1 MGKYIKIVY
10 FKEMMDTLRDKK
22 TLLTTLLLPLVIY
35 PLMFGFMNGAIGDMV
50 TAGEEKTVVAVLG
63 SDKVKEV
70 LSVSPGLTVQDSAD
84 PMKSLKD
91 GEVSVVLRGT
101 ELPGGKLQI
110 DVIYDDKKNSSSLS
124 MSYISG
130 LIQQYNQ
137 ASVHAELA
145 AMGIDLDTMN
155 PVSQSIITLTDET
168 GVQDGGNAGMM
179 LSMMVPMLL
188 VVLLAVGG
196 MATASD
202 LFAGEKERKTMEPL
216 LCTRAGRSAIL
227 TGKLLTVTTFAL
239 LNVAA
244 SVTGLLLSY
253 VVSPN
258 VFSLTNEVTGSTE
271 RLSLPIPV
279 VMLTVLLVL
288 LMALVFSGLH
298 VVIAT
303 YARTAKESAT
313 YGTFVMLASYIPV
326 FSMMF
331 MGAGDIKRW
340 MMLVPVLNVSG
351 SLKMLLGG
359 ITDYVF
365 LGGSIAVSL
374 VFLLLVM
381 ALARWMFSKETVM
394 IRTTG

>member
-1 MGKYIKIVY
+1 MGKYVKIVF
-10 FKEMMDTLRDKK
+10 FKELTDTFRDRK
-22 TLLTTLLLPLVIY
+22 TILTTLLLPLLIY
-35 PLMFGFMNGAIGDMV
+35 PLMFGFMNGAIGDLV
-50 TAGEEKTVVAVLG
+50 TQNEENTVVAVMG
-63 SDKVKEV
+63 SSKVNDV
-70 LSVSPGLTVQDSAD
+70 LALSPGLQIKDSSD
-84 PMKSLKD
+84 PMADLKNGD
-91 GEVSVVLRGT
+91 VSVVLRGT
-101 ELPGGKLQI
+101 DMPDGKIQI
-110 DVIYDDKKNSSSLS
+110 DVIYDDKKNTSSMSMNLISSL
-124 MSYISG
+124 
-130 LIQQYNQ
+130 IQAYNQ
-137 ASVHAELA
+137 AAVDAELKA
-145 AMGIDLDTMN
+145 LNIDLAAMN
-155 PVSQSIITLTDET
+155 PVSQSVITLTDES
-168 GVQDGGNAGMM
+168 GVTDSGSAGMM
-179 LSMMVPMLL
+179 LSMIVPMLM

-239 LNVAA
+239 LNVVA
-244 SVTGLLLSY
+244 SVTGMLISY
-253 VVSPN
+253 LVSPN
-258 VFSLTNEVTGSTE
+258 VFRLTDEVTGTIQS
-271 RLSLPIPV
+271 LKLPIPMV
-279 VMLTVLLVL
+279 LLTVLLVL

-313 YGTFVMLASYIPV
+313 YGTFVMLVSYIPV

-331 MGAGDIKRW
+331 MGAGDIRRW

-359 ITDYVF
+359 VTDYVF
-365 LGGSIAVSL
+365 LGGSIIVSF
-374 VFLLLVM
+374 VFLLMVM